1 MITLTPPINNPR
13 SLKSQLASELTQIE
27 SSSTDDDDDDDNV
40 ELTPNLN
47 NTKHDIT
54 SWHHQ
59 IAKRLISIN
68 DDLHVIITKFD
79 ENTHDEIENNIRYKI
94 IKFELMRIALM
105 LNPTELATYNVN
117 ESIVPYI
124 DLKQQLGNLFIENK
138 TYEHDQLRLKIND
151 ILLKLKHKMDK
162 LRSILF
168 NSSDQDKS
176 LYYIRKYRKK
186 TASSL
191 IDIREHMIEYNRINQ
206 ILEQDDEVTKHQK
219 TINQVITEMFKK
231 NALIDQRI
239 ADYKI
244 LIKEYKDKYEFLS
257 SPVISYSSESPRKS
271 LSEDDLLSFEP
282 LEFPDLHCEAN
293 EFFDSDP
300 VILQKNNISCLYKT
314 ICQTTFK
321 IKHNPRICAY
331 LLNTS
336 RLLSEDQCYVL
347 SLKLEPRATR
357 AGVTNPSV

>member
-1 MITLTPPINNPR
+1 
-13 SLKSQLASELTQIE
+13 
-27 SSSTDDDDDDDNV
+27 
-40 ELTPNLN
+40 
-47 NTKHDIT
+47 
-54 SWHHQ
+54 
-59 IAKRLISIN
+59 
-68 DDLHVIITKFD
+68 
-79 ENTHDEIENNIRYKI
+79 
-94 IKFELMRIALM
+94 MRIALM

-124 DLKQQLGNLFIENK
+124 DLKQQLDNLFIENK
-138 TYEHDQLRLKIND
+138 TYKHDQLRLKIND

-231 NALIDQRI
+231 NVLIDQRI

-244 LIKEYKDKYEFLS
+244 LIKEYKEKYEFLS

-300 VILQKNNISCLYKT
+300 VILQKNNI
-314 ICQTTFK
+314 
-321 IKHNPRICAY
+321 
-331 LLNTS
+331 
-336 RLLSEDQCYVL
+336 
-347 SLKLEPRATR
+347 
-357 AGVTNPSV
+357 

>member
-13 SLKSQLASELTQIE
+13 SSKSQLSSELTQIE
-27 SSSTDDDDDDDNV
+27 SSSTDDDDDNV

-79 ENTHDEIENNIRYKI
+79 ENTHDEIENNMRYKI

-124 DLKQQLGNLFIENK
+124 DLKQQLDNLFIENK

-162 LRSILF
+162 LRLILF

-231 NALIDQRI
+231 NVLIDQRI

-244 LIKEYKDKYEFLS
+244 LIKEYKEKYEFLS

-300 VILQKNNISCLYKT
+300 VILQKNNI
-314 ICQTTFK
+314 
-321 IKHNPRICAY
+321 
-331 LLNTS
+331 
-336 RLLSEDQCYVL
+336 
-347 SLKLEPRATR
+347 
-357 AGVTNPSV
+357 